1 MPSPWQVECLLIRMD
16 SLRNEIL
23 RVKNKDRPYTET
35 DIVYDSL
42 VSVIESRRD
51 QVIKAHR
58 LAIAKGTVI
67 DQALFNHRAK
77 DLETIFTVFS
87 YTDRVDS
94 PRIPFEVLRSLSWV
108 ANQLFSERCYT
119 VVRLEP
125 QYNYTILS
133 CRREFERNG
142 WGKYWR
148 YLETEPSSDS
158 AAGQTSVQA
167 PPNVLLLGFPSPDAG
182 STLVH
187 ALAAHEFGHEFAFKW
202 DDDIRAVRE
211 LVATE
216 VRLSYNVDL
225 QDYLMGIITRREGES
240 QDDVSEKARKYIFAL
255 INSIAAGWLKEIFS
269 DLVAARLVGPA
280 FLAAFD
286 RIIIGHGK
294 AGETHPSAALRR
306 TLVRRYLNELLPE
319 VIKDPTWTHLFDD
332 TIAPVKPSDELYKI
346 MERVFDEII
355 IGALEPILK
364 RIPSPLTRLS
374 PEKFAELLESMEDH
388 IDHLATPSVPL
399 TLGDKVPEI
408 EESKTDTKE
417 RVPDT
422 EKFWLLVF
430 AAWHYRLSPRF
441 ETLKEICGDTSNSAK
456 AEEVLG
462 NLLLHALLSLELRAR
477 WQEKLTNGGI
487 NVAKP

>member
-1 MPSPWQVECLLIRMD
+1 MD

-42 VSVIESRRD
+42 VSVIESRKN
-51 QVIKAHR
+51 QIITANK
-58 LAIAKGTVI
+58 LAAARGTVI
-67 DQALFNHRAK
+67 DQTLFNHRAK
-77 DLETIFTVFS
+77 DLETIFKVFS

-94 PRIPFEVLRSLSWV
+94 PRIPFEILRSLSWV
-108 ANQLFSERCYT
+108 ANQLFQERCYA

-133 CRREFERNG
+133 CRREFNKNG

-148 YLETEPSSDS
+148 YLDDSPALESGTEEHKPP
-158 AAGQTSVQA
+158 T

-202 DDDIRAVRE
+202 DDDIKLVRDSI
-211 LVATE
+211 VTE
-216 VRLSYNVDL
+216 VRRSYNVDL
-225 QDYLMGIITRREGES
+225 QDYLIGVVKRPE
-240 QDDVSEKARKYIFAL
+240 DDNGDDDRNEKARKYILAL
-255 INSIAAGWLKEIFS
+255 IDNIALSWLREIFS

-294 AGETHPSAALRR
+294 AGDTHPSASLRR
-306 TLVRRYLNELLPE
+306 ALVRRYLTAVLPDI
-319 VIKDPTWTHLFDD
+319 VSDSTWSQLFDD
-332 TIAPVKPSDELYKI
+332 TIAPTKTRDELYRV
-346 MERVFDEII
+346 MEQVFNEKVIAGLEHILDRV
-355 IGALEPILK
+355 
-364 RIPSPLTRLS
+364 PSPLARLK
-374 PEKFAELLESMEDH
+374 PKALEKLLNEMEEH

-399 TLGDKVPEI
+399 KLGDEL
-408 EESKTDTKE
+408 
-417 RVPDT
+417 PDT
-422 EKFWLLVF
+422 EKFWLLMF
-430 AAWHYRLSPRF
+430 AAWRYRLSPKF
-441 ETLKEICGDTSNSAK
+441 KNLAQICGEKEKPNPTK

-477 WQEKLTNGGI
+477 WRDKVNGVP
-487 NVAKP
+487 NVA

>member
-1 MPSPWQVECLLIRMD
+1 MD

-51 QVIKAHR
+51 QLIKANA
-58 LAIAKGTVI
+58 LAVAKGTTI
-67 DQALFNHRAK
+67 DQPLFNHRAR
-77 DLETIFTVFS
+77 DLETIFKVFS

-94 PRIPFEVLRSLSWV
+94 PRIPFEILRSLSWV
-108 ANQLFSERCYT
+108 ANQLFDERCYA

-125 QYNYTILS
+125 QYNYTLLS
-133 CRREFERNG
+133 CRREFERHG
-142 WGKYWR
+142 WSKYWR
-148 YLETEPSSDS
+148 YADASELAKT
-158 AAGQTSVQA
+158 AADDA
-167 PPNVLLLGFPSPDAG
+167 IRAHPPNVLLLGFPSPDAG

-202 DDDIRAVRE
+202 QNDIKAVKE
-211 LVATE
+211 SLVAEITQ
-216 VRLSYNVDL
+216 SYNDDL
-225 QDYLMGIITRREGES
+225 QEYLLGLITRREGES
-240 QDDVSEKARKYIFAL
+240 RDDVTEKARKYIFAV
-255 INSIAAGWLKEIFS
+255 IDNITTNWLREIFS

-306 TLVRRYLNELLPE
+306 SLVRRYLTEILPD
-319 VIKDPTWTHLFDD
+319 VISDPTWTHLFDD
-332 TIAPVKPSDELYKI
+332 TFTPAKPPDEIYKVI
-346 MERVFDEII
+346 EKVFDTTII
-355 IGALEPILK
+355 SALGPILDRVK
-364 RIPSPLTRLS
+364 SPLIRLKAK
-374 PEKFAELLESMEDH
+374 EFAGLLVAMEDH

-399 TLGDKVPEI
+399 VLGDKL
-408 EESKTDTKE
+408 
-417 RVPDT
+417 PDA
-422 EKFWLLVF
+422 EKFWLLMF
-430 AAWHYRLSPRF
+430 AAWHYRLSEKF
-441 ETLKEICGDTSNSAK
+441 KTLVKICGDNSVK

-477 WQEKLTNGGI
+477 WHDRLRGGVP
-487 NVAKP
+487 NVA